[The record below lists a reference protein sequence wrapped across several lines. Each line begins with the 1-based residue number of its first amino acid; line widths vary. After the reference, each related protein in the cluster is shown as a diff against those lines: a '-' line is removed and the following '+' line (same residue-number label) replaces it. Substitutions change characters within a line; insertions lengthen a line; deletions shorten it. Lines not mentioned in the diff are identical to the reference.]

1 MKKIKKESSISLTYK
16 PFENVDKLLQELKV
30 NKKGTKEDKK

>member
-16 PFENVDKLLQELKV
+16 PFENIDKLVKV
-30 NKKGTKEDKK
+30 SKVYKKGTKEDKR

>member
-16 PFENVDKLLQELKV
+16 PFENVDKLLQESKV